1 MYSIQ
6 SFLQYL
12 KLENTDILAIDGP
25 CGSGKSTLAKQIS
38 ELYDVDVIH
47 MDDFFLPLHLRTPER
62 FLEPGGNVHYE
73 RFLDEVIN
81 GILSKEAFSYQRF
94 NCKLMDYDEVIHI
107 TNNKPIVIEGSYS
120 LRPDLRSIYTK
131 KAYLTVDSLTQQQ
144 RLIQRV
150 GLEHF
155 KDFQERWIPKEEDYF
170 HHFHIEECADFIINS
185 ATL

>member
-1 MYSIQ
+1 MHSIQ

-25 CGSGKSTLAKQIS
+25 CGSGKTTLAKEIS

-47 MDDFFLPLHLRTPER
+47 MDDFFLPLSLRTPKRLQEH
-62 FLEPGGNVHYE
+62 GGNVHYE
-73 RFLDEVIN
+73 RFLDEVIK
-81 GILSKEAFSYQRF
+81 GILSKDAFSYRKF
-94 NCKLMDYDEVIHI
+94 SCKIMDYDEVIHI
-107 TNNKPIVIEGSYS
+107 TNNKPIIIEGSYS
-120 LRPDLRSIYTK
+120 LRPDFQPFYTK

-155 KDFQERWIPKEEDYF
+155 KDFQERWIPKEQGYF
-170 HHFHIEECADFIINS
+170 HHFHIEECADFIIHS